1 MKHSSIIVCS
11 IGLMIPALAGIENAS
26 PAHAADVPA
35 YLKPIVGTETSSAA
49 EIGTKNVL
57 QLKRVRHPQQR
68 CRTKSERATF
78 SVRGEL
84 DPQEP

>member
-57 QLKRVRHPQQR
+57 
-68 CRTKSERATF
+68 
-78 SVRGEL
+78 
-84 DPQEP
+84 